1 MAEAAEKQGTQTAP
15 TTRRLRRAAV
25 AVLAAAP
32 LLGGFLP
39 AASAAPATPASTAAP
54 ASVRTEA
61 AAAPA
66 APRAPQDSAVAEV
79 ALTEF
84 TPSVPE
90 ADDTLTVSGTVT
102 NNGRARITKGVVDL
116 RVGPSLDS
124 RSAMTEAAER
134 TGFTPGIDPP
144 AIDGHSVKIPALAP
158 GVTRHFTLEVPVEDL
173 GLEDAGVYQVGV
185 AYSGHDSSQPFEQV
199 LGIQRTFLP
208 WQTSGMEN
216 PTRITH
222 LWPLISSSHL
232 TARTEADEQQTP
244 IFLNDDLE
252 QAIAPGGRLQQMVAL
267 GEDLPVTWV
276 VDPDLLA
283 SVVAMTERYKVR
295 TDDGE
300 TVTGDA
306 QTVARQWLHELTE
319 AIEDD
324 EVVALP
330 FADPDLASLAHRGK
344 AVPGALSRLRSATTL
359 AEDTVENILYTTPS
373 TDFAWPVEGAVDTSV
388 VDVATSAGADNVI
401 ASSDSFTDARDLPY
415 TPNAARPVGGGTT
428 AVVADEGLSDAFQ
441 GDLTSAG
448 ASTLAVQEYL
458 SHTLAVGRQVPGKQR
473 SILVAPQRQPT
484 ISQARAMAVSIQA
497 LSDDGRWTNFADL
510 TATADFKPDPAA
522 DRSVPRP
529 GSYPDRLRENELPTD
544 AFRQIQVTQSTLEDF
559 LEVLA
564 DPDRLKSPVG
574 TAIDRAL
581 STSWRGHPEAARDY
595 RESVQEY
602 LVGLTREVQL
612 IDKSDLML
620 SGRSATIP
628 VTVENGLAQKV
639 DGLKLRLTSS
649 RSIGLR
655 IEDRMQPVIVD
666 GGHSQSIKFDTSAKA
681 NGRTTVTAQ
690 LFTEDGKEYGEP
702 VTFQVKVTSITSTVL
717 LVIAAGVGLVVL
729 AGIRMYTQ
737 RKRRGPSPDPDAP
750 LPEPSGDDEPSQ
762 DEGTTDTTDTPDDDE
777 QAGEPHRDSQDTA
790 AESDDP
796 HGTGEKVD
804 R

>member
-15 TTRRLRRAAV
+15 PTRRLRRAAV

-39 AASAAPATPASTAAP
+39 LPAAAAAHTTLAPAT
-54 ASVRTEA
+54 
-61 AAAPA
+61 
-66 APRAPQDSAVAEV
+66 PRAPQDSAVADV
-79 ALTEF
+79 ALTDL
-84 TPSVPE
+84 TPAVPHE
-90 ADDTLTVSGTVT
+90 DDTLTLSGTVT
-102 NNGRARITKGVVDL
+102 NNGRARITKGVVDV
-116 RVGPSLDS
+116 RVGPPLDS
-124 RSAMTEAAER
+124 RSAMTEASKR

-144 AIDGHSVKIPALAP
+144 AIDGHSVKVPTLAP
-158 GVTRHFTLEVPVEDL
+158 GVTRDFTLDVPVKDL
-173 GLEDAGVYQVGV
+173 GLADAGAYQVGV
-185 AYSGHDSSQPFEQV
+185 AYSGNTSSRPFEQV
-199 LGIQRTFLP
+199 LGIERTLLP
-208 WQTSGMEN
+208 WQPTAVEN
-216 PTRITH
+216 PTRLTH

-232 TARTEADEQQTP
+232 TARREANEQQTP
-244 IFLNDDLE
+244 TFLSDDLE
-252 QAIAPGGRLQQMVAL
+252 QAIAPGGRLQQLVAL
-267 GEDLPVTWV
+267 GKDLPVTWV

-283 SVVAMTERYKVR
+283 SVHAMTESYKVR

-300 TVTGDA
+300 TVSGEA
-306 QTVARQWLHELTE
+306 QATARQWLHELTQ
-319 AIEDD
+319 AVEDD

-330 FADPDLASLAHRGK
+330 FADPDLASLAHRGQ
-344 AVPGALSRLRSATTL
+344 AVPGTLSRLRSATSL
-359 AEDTVENILYTTPS
+359 AESTVASVLFTTPT
-373 TDFAWPVEGAVDTSV
+373 TDFAWPVQGAVDTSV
-388 VDVATSAGADNVI
+388 VDVATSAGADHVI
-401 ASSDSFTDARDLPY
+401 ANSDSFSDARDLPY
-415 TPNAARPVGGGTT
+415 TPSAARPVGGGTT
-428 AVVADEGLSDAFQ
+428 AVVADAGLSDAFQ
-441 GDLTSAG
+441 GDLTGAG

-484 ISQARAMAVSIQA
+484 VSQARAMAESIQD
-497 LSDDGRWTNFADL
+497 LSDGGRWTRFADL
-510 TATADFKPDPAA
+510 ADTADEKPDPAA
-522 DRSVPRP
+522 DRSVPGP
-529 GSYPDRLRENELPTD
+529 GAYPDRLRGNELSPD
-544 AFRQIQVTQSTLEDF
+544 AFRQIQATQSTLEDF
-559 LEVLA
+559 LDVLA

-581 STSWRGHPEAARDY
+581 STSWRGHPENARGY
-595 RESVQEY
+595 RESLEDY

-612 IDKSDLML
+612 IDKSDLTL

-628 VTVENGLAQKV
+628 VTVQNNLAQKV

-655 IEDRMQPVIVD
+655 IEDRMQPVVVD

-690 LFTEDGKEYGEP
+690 LYTEDGKQYGGP

-737 RKRRGPSPDPDAP
+737 RKRRGGPPPDQDAP

-762 DEGTTDTTDTPDDDE
+762 DHGADAPDDE
-777 QAGEPHRDSQDTA
+777 QAGEPHRDSSADTG
-790 AESDDP
+790 AESNDP